1 MAACR
6 GVYLPHAHIHETK
19 SIKAIGGILI
29 NNWRLSRRQFAGMCG
44 RAALLSAGIGLSG
57 CLESGTKEVNRSV
70 NNTRAQGSGGKFIE
84 GTSGADAETLNW
96 ILASDATSF
105 SYIGLALDGLMV
117 FDNDFN
123 TILRWMEKDIE
134 VSDDGLSYTV
144 TLRDDLEWSGGIPVT
159 SEDFVYTMKNLM
171 FADWMAYTY
180 AGDWMEE
187 VGGKSVFVEPK
198 VDNETTFTIH
208 RQTVNPEFLYTVTDL
223 NVYPKH
229 IASKYDGDVR
239 AFTQAP
245 ELNDLS
251 YTGNLGPYRY
261 KEWIRNDKIVMERN
275 PDYYG
280 GRVGGEPYFDEYI
293 IKIFG
298 TSEARHA
305 AMEAGD
311 ITSIGLE
318 PEQVKKFSEM
328 PSVQVFTVPTRQYQM
343 MQYNMRDNGW
353 AGLKD
358 KKVRQA
364 LTMAISKEKII
375 QQVRLGFGEPAYS
388 FIPKTSPWYDDTGLL
403 KLGVGD
409 LYDGNKAKEMLLEAG
424 YGSRKNGEIQVADKN
439 GAKIK
444 LKLVTNTGS
453 KVAESTA
460 FLVKQELGD
469 IGIEVDIKFVP
480 WETELRKYYM
490 NKVPGSDQEPRNN
503 NGARAV
509 SEEPWDLILAGHAVD
524 LLQPS
529 GSEIFFATDGGLNIY
544 GYSNPRVDALFKKA
558 RSKEA
563 LDKNVRKE
571 VYAELSKLISE
582 DQPLDFFT
590 FPTAN
595 IAFKKE
601 VKGIEPGINMNYNYQ
616 EWYFG

>member
-1 MAACR
+1 
-6 GVYLPHAHIHETK
+6 
-19 SIKAIGGILI
+19 
-29 NNWRLSRRQFAGMCG
+29 MCG

-57 CLESGTKEVNRSV
+57 CLERGTKEANQSK
-70 NNTRAQGSGGKFIE
+70 NFTGAPEKNGKFIE
-84 GTSGADAETLNW
+84 GSSGADAETLNW
-96 ILASDATSF
+96 ILASDGTSF
-105 SYIGLALDGLMV
+105 GYIGLTLDGLMV
-117 FDNDFN
+117 YDNNFN
-123 TILRWMEKDIE
+123 TVLRWMKKDIE

-144 TLRDDLEWSGGIPVT
+144 TLRDDLEWSGGKPVT

-180 AGDWMEE
+180 AGDWKED
-187 VGGKSVFVEPK
+187 VDGKSVFVEPK
-198 VDNETTFTIH
+198 VDNETTFTIY

-229 IASKYDGDVR
+229 IASKYEGDVK

-280 GRVGGEPYFDEYI
+280 GKVKGEPYFDEYV

-311 ITSIGLE
+311 ITSTGLE
-318 PEQVKKFSEM
+318 PEQVKKFKEM
-328 PSVQVFTVPTRQYQM
+328 PSVQVFTVPTSQYQM

-388 FIPKTSPWYDDTGLL
+388 FIPKTSPWYDDSGLL
-403 KLGVGD
+403 KLGIGD
-409 LYDGNKAKEMLLEAG
+409 LYNRDKAKEMLLDAG
-424 YGSRKNGEIQVADKN
+424 YGVRNNNEIQIVDKN
-439 GAKIK
+439 GVQIK
-444 LKLVTNTGS
+444 LKLITNTGS

-469 IGIEVDIKFVP
+469 IGIEVDIKLVP

-490 NKVPGSDQEPRNN
+490 NKVPGSDQQPRNN

-509 SEEPWDLILAGHAVD
+509 SEEPWDLILAGHGVD

-544 GYSNPRVDALFKKA
+544 GYSNPKVDALFKKA

-571 VYAELSKLISE
+571 VYAELSKTLSE
-582 DQPLDFFT
+582 DQPIDFFT

-595 IAFKKE
+595 ISYKVD

>member
-1 MAACR
+1 
-6 GVYLPHAHIHETK
+6 
-19 SIKAIGGILI
+19 
-29 NNWRLSRRQFAGMCG
+29 MCG

-57 CLESGTKEVNRSV
+57 CIESGTKSKG
-70 NNTRAQGSGGKFIE
+70 QFIE
-84 GTSGADAETLNW
+84 GSSGGDAETLNW

-105 SYIGLALDGLMV
+105 GYIGLALDGLMA

-123 TILRWMEKDIE
+123 TVMRWLEKDIE
-134 VSDDGLSYTV
+134 VSGDGLAYTV
-144 TLRDDLEWSGGIPVT
+144 TLRDDLEWSGGKPMT

-171 FADWMAYTY
+171 FADWMAYSY
-180 AGDWMEE
+180 AGDWKEE
-187 VGGKSVFVEPK
+187 VDGKSVFVEPE

-208 RQTVNPEFLYTVTDL
+208 RKTVDPEFLYTVTDL
-223 NVYPKH
+223 YVYPKH
-229 IASKYDGDVR
+229 IASKYEGDVK

-251 YTGNLGPYRY
+251 YAGNLGPYRF
-261 KEWIRNDKIVMERN
+261 KEWIRNDKLVMERN

-280 GRVGGEPYFDEYI
+280 GKGEPFFDEYI

-311 ITSIGLE
+311 ITSTTLE
-318 PEQVKKFSEM
+318 PEQVKKFREM

-375 QQVRLGFGEPAYS
+375 QQVRLGFGEPAFS
-388 FIPKTSPWYDDTGLL
+388 FIPKTSPWYEDAGLL
-403 KLGVGD
+403 KLGVGEF
-409 LYDGNKAKEMLLEAG
+409 YDKNKAKEMLLEAG
-424 YGSRKNGEIQVADKN
+424 YGTRKNGEIQVVEKNDK
-439 GAKIK
+439 KIQ
-444 LKLVTNTGS
+444 LKLITNTGS

-469 IGIEVDIKFVP
+469 IGIEVDIKLVP

-509 SEEPWDLILAGHAVD
+509 SEEPWDLILAGHGVD

-529 GSEIFFATDGGLNIY
+529 GSEVFFATDGGLNIY
-544 GYSNPRVDALFKKA
+544 GYSNPRVDELFKKA
-558 RSKEA
+558 RSKES
-563 LDKNVRKE
+563 LDRNVRRE
-571 VYAELSKLISE
+571 VYAELSRLISE

-595 IAFKKE
+595 TAFKAN
-601 VKGIEPGINMNYNYQ
+601 VKGIIPGINMNYNYQ

>member
-1 MAACR
+1 M
-6 GVYLPHAHIHETK
+6 
-19 SIKAIGGILI
+19 I
-29 NNWRLSRRQFAGMCG
+29 NKWRISRRRFVGMCG

-57 CLESGTKEVNRSV
+57 CLERGTIGTNQSV
-70 NNTRAQGSGGKFIE
+70 NATGVPKLSGKFIE
-84 GTSGADAETLNW
+84 GASGGDAETLNW

-105 SYIGLALDGLMV
+105 GYIELAIDGLMA
-117 FDNDFN
+117 FDNEFN
-123 TILRWMEKDIE
+123 TVLRWLKKDIE

-144 TLRDDLEWSGGIPVT
+144 TLRDDLEWSDGKPVT

-171 FADWMAYTY
+171 FADWMAYSY
-180 AGDWMEE
+180 AGDWKED
-187 VGGKSVFVEPK
+187 VDGKSVFVEPR

-208 RQTVNPEFLYTVTDL
+208 RQTVNPEFVYTVTDL

-229 IASKYDGDVR
+229 IVSKYEGDVKG
-239 AFTQAP
+239 FTQAP
-245 ELNDLS
+245 ELNNLS
-251 YTGNLGPYRY
+251 YTGNLGPYRC
-261 KEWIRNDKIVMERN
+261 KEWIRNDKLVMERN

-280 GRVGGEPYFDEYI
+280 GKVKGEPYFEEYI

-311 ITSIGLE
+311 ITSTGLE
-318 PEQVKKFSEM
+318 PEQVKKFKEM
-328 PSVQVFTVPTRQYQM
+328 PSIQVFTVPTRQYQM

-353 AGLKD
+353 EGLRNKN
-358 KKVRQA
+358 VRQA
-364 LTMAISKEKII
+364 LSMAISKEKII

-388 FIPKTSPWYDDTGLL
+388 FIPRTSPWYDDSGLL

-409 LYDGNKAKEMLLEAG
+409 LYDKNKAKELLLEAG
-424 YGSRKNGEIQVADKN
+424 YGLKKNNETQVVDRN
-439 GAKIK
+439 GSKIK

-469 IGIEVDIKFVP
+469 IGIDVDIKFVP

-490 NKVPGSDQEPRNN
+490 NKVPGSDQQPRNN

-509 SEEPWDLILAGHAVD
+509 SEEPWDLILAGHGVD

-529 GSEIFFATDGGLNIY
+529 GSDVFFASDGGLNIY
-544 GYSNPRVDALFKKA
+544 GYSNPQVDALFKKA

-571 VYAELSKLISE
+571 VYAELSRLISE

-595 IAFKKE
+595 VAFKTN